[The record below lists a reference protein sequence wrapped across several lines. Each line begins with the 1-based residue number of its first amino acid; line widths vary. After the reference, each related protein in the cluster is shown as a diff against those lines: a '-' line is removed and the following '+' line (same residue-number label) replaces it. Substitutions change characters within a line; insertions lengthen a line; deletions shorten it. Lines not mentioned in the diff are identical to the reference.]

1 MEHKA
6 LEIAKMLNL
15 DKEIALLP
23 KGYAKGYDTK
33 VTDGIA
39 DIIAPG
45 IKQRVAI
52 ARALIHKPKII
63 LFHNA
68 DRGLDREGYNLL
80 IKFLHLIN
88 NQTTTIIV
96 TEDHN
101 INLLVDR
108 EYLLKDGKLTA
119 INSKDSRVYDL
130 KPYKELKI

>member
-1 MEHKA
+1 MSGLIRA
-6 LEIAKMLNL
+6 RRSLRGLCRSGLQLLGRGPPISNL
-15 DKEIALLP
+15 AAVGRI
-23 KGYAKGYDTK
+23 
-33 VTDGIA
+33 
-39 DIIAPG
+39 
-45 IKQRVAI
+45 AI

-68 DRGLDREGYNLL
+68 DRGLDKEGYNLL

-101 INLLVDR
+101 INLLVGR

>member
-1 MEHKA
+1 M
-6 LEIAKMLNL
+6 
-15 DKEIALLP
+15 
-23 KGYAKGYDTK
+23 
-33 VTDGIA
+33 
-39 DIIAPG
+39 
-45 IKQRVAI
+45 
-52 ARALIHKPKII
+52 
-63 LFHNA
+63 F
-68 DRGLDREGYNLL
+68 YNLL

>member
-1 MEHKA
+1 MKVV
-6 LEIAKMLNL
+6 LQFKVQTKQSYFILLLNL
-15 DKEIALLP
+15 
-23 KGYAKGYDTK
+23 YS
-33 VTDGIA
+33 
-39 DIIAPG
+39 
-45 IKQRVAI
+45 
-52 ARALIHKPKII
+52 
-63 LFHNA
+63 
-68 DRGLDREGYNLL
+68 YNLL

-108 EYLLKDGKLTA
+108 EYLLKDGKLTE